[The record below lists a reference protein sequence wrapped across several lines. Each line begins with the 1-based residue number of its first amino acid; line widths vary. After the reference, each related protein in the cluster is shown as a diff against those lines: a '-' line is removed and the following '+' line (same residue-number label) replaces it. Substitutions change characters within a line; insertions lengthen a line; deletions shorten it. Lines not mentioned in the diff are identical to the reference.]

1 MFKTLL
7 AFVIVVALGQF
18 AFTFGMLLGSGLF
31 GAVCYFPLKIKPV
44 IAGVLAGIL
53 ATTAVMGFAYG
64 IFILLTGNFGL
75 YPYLAAIVSML
86 IPLNNDLQTYRN
98 RKQSMTES
106 DWHVGFVEN
115 EAKGML
121 LYDAASVI
129 GPFIGIGV
137 SAWFFFH

>member
-7 AFVIVVALGQF
+7 AYIIVVALGQF
-18 AFTFGMLLGSGLF
+18 AFTFGMLFGSGLF
-31 GAVCYFPLKIKPV
+31 GAVCNYLPLKIKSV
-44 IAGVLAGIL
+44 IAGMLAGIL

-64 IFILLTGNFGL
+64 IFVLLTGNFGL
-75 YPYLAAIVSML
+75 YPFLAAIVSML

-106 DWHVGFVEN
+106 DWQVGFIEN

-121 LYDAASVI
+121 L
-129 GPFIGIGV
+129 
-137 SAWFFFH
+137 